1 MAAHPPSAMLTEF
14 LQRAKEWGGA
24 DPSSEA
30 IVRALVLQ
38 QLSSADADDA
48 TGGSTARRA
57 SRALA
62 RGAALRT
69 AALQW
74 FDENK
79 GTALIGGAIFAG
91 ALGVLVAGAAI
102 VAAGA
107 AKRK

>member
-1 MAAHPPSAMLTEF
+1 MLTEF
-14 LQRAKEWGGA
+14 LQRVKEWGGT
-24 DPSSEA
+24 DPASESL
-30 IVRALVLQ
+30 VRALVLEE
-38 QLSSADADDA
+38 LGEGNGKSN
-48 TGGSTARRA
+48 GGSSG

-62 RGAALRT
+62 RGAQLRS

-79 GTALIGGAIFAG
+79 GTALVGGAILAG

-107 AKRK
+107 AKRNK